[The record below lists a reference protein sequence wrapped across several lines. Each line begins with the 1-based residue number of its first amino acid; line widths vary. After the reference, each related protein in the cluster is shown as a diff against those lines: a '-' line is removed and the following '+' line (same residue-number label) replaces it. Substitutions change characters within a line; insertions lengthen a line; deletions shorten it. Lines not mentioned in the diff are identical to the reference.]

1 MRIST
6 RIFFLVLLSMSA
18 KYSYAQFVGTNIFL
32 QGAYLEIGM
41 NNNAS
46 FGACNGNGA
55 IPAGFHPRALPA
67 GGTNNLAEVYD
78 WGHDGWTVG
87 TPPFMGDY
95 TYPGSPFEGWEL
107 QIGVAGNPR
116 RQAFQSCAG
125 TMGGG
130 ALALTGANSGYSN
143 IGGSAIGTW
152 TGTATAGGVTLA
164 VRQETRVDTFASAVV
179 VTTVLTNTSATA
191 APNVYY
197 LRSCDPDNTQTW
209 PGGGFPTINK
219 IQHQNEDARHRV
231 LVKTRHPSFTEEQSY
246 MGLGTRDCRAK
257 CFVYTSWWLG
267 ATIDLGDIWAGTYG
281 TPGTSV
287 QYTLGACLPT
297 ACTQSD
303 IAIGLVFNLGT
314 IAAGDSTV
322 LSYAYIFNGDDGI
335 DSAFPDPQLVVD
347 GMPRVSYAPPTP
359 NYDTFD
365 ACARPD
371 LTALNVDILYG
382 SDKAWSWGE
391 WTWAPATGLSATT
404 GTSVSIDL
412 RVLPPIFTYTITGS
426 DSGTAYGSC
435 HNKTF
440 YLTIRTC
447 NGAVSNEPCVG
458 DTLFFNAPGDSL
470 GATYKWFG
478 PEPSTAVFATT
489 QEAYIFPATIAHR
502 GRFRVVKTFGGPG
515 VGDTSYTDV
524 IVNESPIIAVTSN
537 LPNCDPVVD
546 PLNLFA
552 APDSL
557 CTEFSWVGPGGFTST
572 LQNPVVS
579 PFDSS
584 LGGVYTVT
592 AVSDDGCVG
601 TGTINIKPGP
611 VPLFDFDR
619 HPACPND
626 TVFFNDYSQNT
637 ATWEWSFGD
646 TKTGYD
652 RNPIHIY
659 TDGHKKYNATVK
671 VTSSNGCTKSLTK
684 EVNLEHTVTANFS
697 VFDDTIC
704 NGTGLVITDLS
715 SSTKYTPTPTI
726 PLATYKWEFGDGND
740 SATWGAPPAY
750 VYEQEG
756 IYVPTLTVTDS
767 LGCVDTKQMNIVVLQ
782 PYINSITDSTFC
794 LVQPL
799 KLWNT
804 IYIQPNIEFPGYDE
818 YNYSWSPA
826 ANLSSATVK
835 EPFFKAIGNYTYT
848 LTATMAGE
856 GCQAEHVMTLNSIL
870 PTPLTQVTRGTKIQY
885 GGSVQLNADSQLYY
899 TWVPNDGSLNN
910 PNINN
915 PIATPTVTTTY
926 TVYGMDKYGCRDTA
940 MITIIVDSSM
950 TEFIPTGFTPNGDG
964 RNDVFR
970 LNGSKFR
977 DLVEMR
983 IYNRWG
989 AQVFYTTTTEQGWDG
1004 TLNGVPQDLG
1014 VYYYTVILA
1023 RPGYPDNQVYKGEI
1037 TLIR

>member
-1 MRIST
+1 MRL
-6 RIFFLVLLSMSA
+6 RIPILLLLLGLLTSVSFVRG
-18 KYSYAQFVGTNIFL
+18 QIVGTDCFL
-32 QGAYLEIGM
+32 QGQWLEVGVNRM
-41 NNNAS
+41 GG
-46 FGACNGNGA
+46 FGTCSSPATYHPHLCCGTGTAFTPGGA
-55 IPAGFHPRALPA
+55 LDAA
-67 GGTNNLAEVYD
+67 YD
-78 WGHDGWTVG
+78 WGHDGWSVG
-87 TPPFMGDY
+87 MPPLMGNY
-95 TYPGSPFEGWEL
+95 TQPGFPQEGWSV
-107 QIGVAGNPR
+107 QIGATEYRNG
-116 RQAFQSCAG
+116 AW
-125 TMGGG
+125 GG
-130 ALALTGANSGYSN
+130 LCTGATAIAGSITGYSN
-143 IGGSAIGTW
+143 IAQRATATW
-152 TGTATAGGVTLA
+152 TGAVAGMNI
-164 VRQETRVDTFASAVV
+164 RQETVVDTYSSWAVITAHLYN
-179 VTTVLTNTSATA
+179 TTATPMTNVHYERT
-191 APNVYY
+191 
-197 LRSCDPDNTQTW
+197 CDPDNISYW
-209 PGGGFPTINK
+209 SGGSSTRQVIV
-219 IQHQNEDARHRV
+219 HQNEDARH
-231 LVKTRHPSFTEEQSY
+231 LVQISAYGDRAGSGSTPTYDSINSY
-246 MGLGTRDCRAK
+246 LGYAARDCRAR
-257 CFVYTSWWLG
+257 VGEIGSLAPSSTPSVLWTNSGPAGPTSPVTL
-267 ATIDLGDIWAGTYG
+267 
-281 TPGTSV
+281 S
-287 QYTLGACLPT
+287 TLGTT
-297 ACTQSD
+297 ANRD
-303 IAIGLVFNLGT
+303 RGIFIVFNIGT
-314 IAAGDSTV
+314 IAPGDSAV
-322 LSYAYIFNGDDGI
+322 VSYAYIYNGTYGL
-335 DSAFPDPQLVVD
+335 DSALPNPEMVINGV
-347 GMPRVSYAPPTP
+347 PRVSYAPPIP

-365 ACARPD
+365 VCANPID
-371 LTALNVDILYG
+371 TLPIDIRHAEDR
-382 SDKAWSWGE
+382 SWSWSK
-391 WTWAPATGLSATT
+391 WTWAPSTGLSATT
-404 GTSVSIDL
+404 GAHVRIVT
-412 RVLPPIFTYTITGS
+412 RELPPVITYTITGKDTS
-426 DSGTAYGSC
+426 AGLGSC
-435 HNKTF
+435 LEKTF
-440 YLTIRTC
+440 YLTIHTC
-447 NGAVSNEPCVG
+447 NGAESNEPCVG

-478 PEPSTAVFATT
+478 PDPSTAVFGTAQT
-489 QEAYIFPATIAHR
+489 AYIFSATTANR
-502 GRFRVVKTFGGPG
+502 GRYYVAKTQAGLT
-515 VGDTSYTDV
+515 DTSFTDV
-524 IVNESPIIAVTSN
+524 IVNEAPVIAVTSN
-537 LPNCDPVVD
+537 LPDCNPVVD

-715 SSTKYTPTPTI
+715 NSTKYVSTPTV

-964 RNDVFR
+964 RNDIFR

>member
-1 MRIST
+1 MRL
-6 RIFFLVLLSMSA
+6 RIPILLLLLSLFTSV
-18 KYSYAQFVGTNIFL
+18 SSVRAQIVGTECFL
-32 QGAYLEIGM
+32 QGQWLEVGVDRIG
-41 NNNAS
+41 A
-46 FGACNGNGA
+46 FGTCSSPLTYHPHSTYGA
-55 IPAGFHPRALPA
+55 GTAFTP
-67 GGTNNLAEVYD
+67 GGKLDVAYD
-78 WGHDGWTVG
+78 WGHDGWSV
-87 TPPFMGDY
+87 
-95 TYPGSPFEGWEL
+95 GSPQLMGNYTIPGAPMEGWGV
-107 QIGVAGNPR
+107 QI
-116 RQAFQSCAG
+116 AG
-125 TMGGG
+125 TEYRNWARGGG
-130 ALALTGANSGYSN
+130 GCTGPPADIAGSITGYSN
-143 IGGSAIGTW
+143 VGGTAIGTW
-152 TGTATAGGVTLA
+152 SGAVAGLNIT
-164 VRQETRVDTFASAVV
+164 QETRVDTFASWVV
-179 VTTVLTNTSATA
+179 VTTHLYNTTA
-191 APNVYY
+191 APMNGVYY
-197 LRSCDPDNTQTW
+197 ERTCDPDNISFW
-209 PGGGFPTINK
+209 GGGSTTTNTIV
-219 IQHQNEDARHRV
+219 HQNEDIRH
-231 LVKTRHPSFTEEQSY
+231 LVQVCAYGDRTSGGITFDSVNSY
-246 MGLGTRDCRAK
+246 MSLATRDCRAK
-257 CFVYTSWWLG
+257 CGYLSSGLWPFTTPSAL
-267 ATIDLGDIWAGTYG
+267 WA
-281 TPGTSV
+281 
-287 QYTLGACLPT
+287 LPT
-297 ACTQSD
+297 TAGS
-303 IAIGLVFNLGT
+303 IGAVNSTLIRDVGIWLVFNVGT
-314 IAAGDSTV
+314 IPAGDSASV
-322 LSYAYIFNGDDGI
+322 SYAYVYNGRTGI
-335 DSAFPDPQLVVD
+335 DSAFPNPQLIVN
-347 GMPRVSYAPPTP
+347 GIPGPNSTPP
-359 NYDTFD
+359 NADYDTFD
-365 ACARPD
+365 VCEHP
-371 LTALNVDILYG
+371 VDILPVDILHG
-382 SDKAWSWGE
+382 GEKEWAWSH
-391 WTWAPATGLSATT
+391 WTWSPGTGLSATT
-404 GTSVSIDL
+404 GIHVDITTS
-412 RVLPPIFTYTITGS
+412 VLPPEITYTITGVDTS
-426 DSGTAYGSC
+426 AGIGSC
-435 HNKTF
+435 LEKTF
-440 YLTIRTC
+440 YLTIHTC
-447 NGAVSNEPCVG
+447 NGAESNEPCVG

-470 GATYKWFG
+470 GASYKWYG
-478 PEPSTAVFATT
+478 PAPSTAVFATS
-489 QEAYIFPATIAHR
+489 QEAYIFPATTAHR
-502 GRFRVVKTFGGPG
+502 GRFHVVKTIGS
-515 VGDTSYTDV
+515 VSDTSYTDV
-524 IVNESPIIAVTSN
+524 TVNESPIIAVTSN

-637 ATWEWSFGD
+637 VSWEWTFGD

-659 TDGHKKYNATVK
+659 TAGHKDYTVILKAT
-671 VTSSNGCTKSLTK
+671 SANGCTDTSQQI
-684 EVNLEHTVTANFS
+684 VNLKHTVTANFS

-715 SSTKYTPTPTI
+715 NSTKYVSTPTV

-750 VYEQEG
+750 VYEHED
-756 IYVPTLTVTDS
+756 IYPFRLIVTDS
-767 LGCVDTKQMNIVVLQ
+767 LGCKDTAKTNIVVLQ

-799 KLWNT
+799 RLWNT

-856 GCQAEHVMTLNSIL
+856 GCQAEHVMTLHSIL
-870 PTPLTQVTRGTKIQY
+870 PTPLTHVTRSTKIMY
-885 GGSVQLNADSQLYY
+885 GNSVQLNADSQLYY

-910 PNINN
+910 PNINS

-940 MITIIVDSSM
+940 RVTIVVDSSM

-977 DLVEMR
+977 NLVEMR

-989 AQVFYTTTTEQGWDG
+989 KQVFYTTTTEVGWDG
-1004 TLNGVPQDLG
+1004 TINGVPQDLG
-1014 VYYYTVILA
+1014 VYYYTIIVA
-1023 RPGYPDNQVYKGEI
+1023 RPGYPENQVYKGDV